1 MTDNSNPNRTFASII
16 FIGKEL
22 DPEKLTT
29 FLGITPYRSFKR
41 GDKRNESE
49 KWLHGYWELCS
60 INVVNSPSLE
70 FHLNWII
77 GQLVPIGQK
86 LVALSKESEIKA
98 EISCFSILPKGQT
111 VLNLPAQ
118 IIKVLAEANL
128 SVELDLFSDE

>member
-1 MTDNSNPNRTFASII
+1 MTNTSNPNRTFASII

-22 DPEKLTT
+22 DPDKITA
-29 FLGITPYRSFKR
+29 FLGITPSRSFKR
-41 GDKRNESE
+41 GDKRNETE

-60 INVVNSPSLE
+60 SNMVNSSSLE
-70 FHLNWII
+70 FHFKWII
-77 GQLVPIGQK
+77 DQLVPIRQK
-86 LVALSKESEIKA
+86 LLALSKESEIKA

-111 VLNLPAQ
+111 VLNLSSQ